1 MNSGILNIYKEKGYT
16 SFDVVA
22 KLRGILKIKKIGHTG
37 TLDPA
42 AEGVL
47 PVCIGKATKVC
58 DLLTDRDKEYEAVMR
73 LGVTTDTQDMTGT
86 VLSRKRPEADE
97 QEIMRAVASFVGEIS
112 QIPPMYSALK
122 VNGKKLCDLARQG
135 VEVHREPRKV
145 TVYGIEIT
153 KIELPLV
160 FMKVQCSKGTYI
172 RTLCHDIGNL
182 LGCGGAMEALVRT
195 RVADFLLEDSL
206 KLQEIE
212 EAADSGRLSGCLHA
226 VDEIFSHYPRVELK
240 REAGKKMIN
249 GGRAGRQDVCS
260 DSVPTPEEGCTVRM
274 YLSDGRF
281 LGIYVWQE
289 GQYHLKKM
297 FLE

>member
-58 DLLTDRDKEYEAVMR
+58 DLLADRDKEYEAVMR

-206 KLQEIE
+206 KLHEIE
-212 EAADSGRLSGCLHA
+212 EAADSDRLSGCLHA

-240 REAGKKMIN
+240 REAGKKMVN

-260 DSVPTPEEGCTVRM
+260 DSVPMPEEGCAVRM

-281 LGIYVWQE
+281 LGIYVCQE